1 MEIFFIC
8 IGVISV
14 ALFAYSLLLW
24 RKSQKRSRFQA
35 RLTILFFLFTII
47 PTIPLTLSVGIL
59 LIKSTE
65 MLTLPGVEEALSQSL
80 DMIRL
85 QLDQQGK
92 HILTKLPAIENIDQ
106 AYLIQ
111 NNIVY
116 AGILDNGE
124 PVVFKSVDVKIKN
137 ELKFPEKLI
146 QQFDKEQFEGRLV
159 HYNKLPLFESYQQT
173 NNNRICFIGFKLSPD
188 IITAKNNV
196 LWALRNHASMRL
208 LRDTFLEQGLL
219 WGIASVFV
227 LLLAFISALAAKIV
241 STGISRPIQ
250 QLTVGMEQVGSGDLS
265 HRVNI
270 KAKDEIEFLVNS
282 FNKMASDL
290 KTSRENLQR
299 AERIAAWRDVARQ
312 ISHEIKNPLTPIKFS
327 LFRLT
332 SSLPEEF
339 KQQNDFQESV
349 AIIEE
354 ELASIQKIANEF
366 SDFARMPQMQL
377 KPENVDEI
385 INNTVTLFH
394 DDPKNIKF
402 TLSIEKEIPQIM
414 IDRDQIRRCL
424 QNLIKNA
431 IEASAPDSQIDI
443 IAEKTKTL
451 DITIK
456 DQGCGM
462 DSITLK
468 KAMSPYFTTKE
479 HGTGLGLFIVNRIII
494 DHGGM
499 MDIQSEPGLGT
510 RIKICLPLNSQ

>member
-1 MEIFFIC
+1 M
-8 IGVISV
+8 V
-14 ALFAYSLLLW
+14 W
-24 RKSQKRSRFQA
+24 
-35 RLTILFFLFTII
+35 
-47 PTIPLTLSVGIL
+47 
-59 LIKSTE
+59 
-65 MLTLPGVEEALSQSL
+65 
-80 DMIRL
+80 
-85 QLDQQGK
+85 
-92 HILTKLPAIENIDQ
+92 N
-106 AYLIQ
+106 
-111 NNIVY
+111 
-116 AGILDNGE
+116 
-124 PVVFKSVDVKIKN
+124 KSV
-137 ELKFPEKLI
+137 
-146 QQFDKEQFEGRLV
+146 
-159 HYNKLPLFESYQQT
+159 
-173 NNNRICFIGFKLSPD
+173 
-188 IITAKNNV
+188 
-196 LWALRNHASMRL
+196 
-208 LRDTFLEQGLL
+208 
-219 WGIASVFV
+219 
-227 LLLAFISALAAKIV
+227 
-241 STGISRPIQ
+241 
-250 QLTVGMEQVGSGDLS
+250 SGDLS

-327 LFRLT
+327 LFRLM

-443 IAEKTKTL
+443 IAEKTKNA
-451 DITIK
+451 
-456 DQGCGM
+456 G
-462 DSITLK
+462 
-468 KAMSPYFTTKE
+468 YY
-479 HGTGLGLFIVNRIII
+479 N
-494 DHGGM
+494 
-499 MDIQSEPGLGT
+499 
-510 RIKICLPLNSQ
+510 